1 MTAAM
6 RASLEQH
13 VNAEEREL
21 WPLFAEH
28 FTCDEQQRLVGRI
41 IGRTGAEVLQA
52 MLPWVIGECQ
62 ASTSA
67 CILQLLI
74 LQSTGADMLQALLRR
89 LKGEYQGWAVWADCS
104 LQSTVGSGA
113 AKCYTGLALSC
124 RSSQGKL
131 CGPANCRQAQNSR
144 PCI

>member
-1 MTAAM
+1 MPRSVSCGRCLQNTSPVM
-6 RASLEQH
+6 SSRGWLGASLG
-13 VNAEEREL
+13 AL
-21 WPLFAEH
+21 G
-28 FTCDEQQRLVGRI
+28 QRSCRPCCPGLSVSARPPHQP
-41 IGRTGAEVLQA
+41 V
-52 MLPWVIGECQ
+52 
-62 ASTSA
+62 A

>member
-1 MTAAM
+1 MARAEAQQLQQMTAAM

-52 MLPWVIGECQ
+52 MLPWVIGE
-62 ASTSA
+62 SA
-67 CILQLLI
+67 RAAQQPHLVNAHLLECSE
-74 LQSTGADMLQALLRR
+74 STGA
-89 LKGEYQGWAVWADCS
+89 
-104 LQSTVGSGA
+104 
-113 AKCYTGLALSC
+113 
-124 RSSQGKL
+124 
-131 CGPANCRQAQNSR
+131 
-144 PCI
+144 

>member
-1 MTAAM
+1 MAAARSEAQQLQQMTAAM

-62 ASTSA
+62 SCSTTLDHVNA
-67 CILQLLI
+67 P
-74 LQSTGADMLQALLRR
+74 
-89 LKGEYQGWAVWADCS
+89 EH
-104 LQSTVGSGA
+104 
-113 AKCYTGLALSC
+113 
-124 RSSQGKL
+124 
-131 CGPANCRQAQNSR
+131 
-144 PCI
+144 